1 MAGWLAGRPAGWPAA
16 GGIEINTNSA
26 HQLGL
31 SWDLAGLS
39 LAIPKMELQSL
50 TNGSNLCWLVRKT

>member
-1 MAGWLAGRPAGWPAA
+1 MAGWLAGRPAA

-39 LAIPKMELQSL
+39 LAKMDGLMLMAWMDDDSKP
-50 TNGSNLCWLVRKT
+50 TCFY

>member
-1 MAGWLAGRPAGWPAA
+1 MAGWLVGRPAA

-39 LAIPKMELQSL
+39 LAKTQFQLQLEVEITIS
-50 TNGSNLCWLVRKT
+50 SA

>member
-39 LAIPKMELQSL
+39 LATI
-50 TNGSNLCWLVRKT
+50 TYHIYYI